1 MQHKQSWK
9 VRAQQHLRQ
18 KWDIELTICLS
29 IAAGILHLL
38 GIVDLQVAIGFILV
52 IFSVLAVNILRNRWA
67 DDKLGKTVQDVDRH
81 MPAIKKV
88 ADHLQDIEIVAER
101 LPRVEDRIES
111 VDSHMSTIERVA
123 ANLPNIEIVVNRLP
137 LITEVLES
145 LKMYSRQD
153 EAEEALLLY
162 INEIKRQGIPVQ
174 EATIIR
180 YSINPVLVDRL
191 LENNTKVTVFM
202 QDETTAES
210 IGSQQQADSITTA
223 YNELKKRLPKAVEE
237 YPLTV
242 YKFKPPCSMV
252 GVKLDNQ
259 LIYMGWYT
267 YEYTDDS
274 NRFRSSHSNDTIQL
288 YGHDK
293 TALIVQKGYYGFSML
308 ETTFRSIVDNY
319 QRNATCILPTS
330 SQQSQGKNNRPPISL
345 LPKPEESVG

>member
-67 DDKLGKTVQDVDRH
+67 DDELGKTVQDVDRH

-88 ADHLQDIEIVAER
+88 ADHLQD
-101 LPRVEDRIES
+101 
-111 VDSHMSTIERVA
+111 
-123 ANLPNIEIVVNRLP
+123 IEIVVNRLP

-210 IGSQQQADSITTA
+210 IGSQHKQILLLLHTT
-223 YNELKKRLPKAVEE
+223 
-237 YPLTV
+237 
-242 YKFKPPCSMV
+242 S
-252 GVKLDNQ
+252 
-259 LIYMGWYT
+259 
-267 YEYTDDS
+267 
-274 NRFRSSHSNDTIQL
+274 
-288 YGHDK
+288 
-293 TALIVQKGYYGFSML
+293 
-308 ETTFRSIVDNY
+308 
-319 QRNATCILPTS
+319 
-330 SQQSQGKNNRPPISL
+330 
-345 LPKPEESVG
+345 